1 VDAAGVVF
9 EYQQGLA
16 EIASSRPM
24 VADTT
29 LMAYSMSK
37 TITAA
42 AVLQLVDAQRVRL
55 DDPVARWVPWQPYGD
70 EITVRQLLSHT
81 AGIPNPMPLRWVHP
95 AAAARFDDRSAL
107 MAILKKHPRLTSRP
121 GTRFKYS
128 NIGYWLLGEVVAEA
142 SGQSFT
148 SYVTTNVL
156 ARLGIPPSD
165 LGFAIASPT
174 HHAAGYLEKYSLMN
188 VFKRLLI
195 DGSYI
200 GSYER
205 RWLRIRDHYVD
216 GPAFGGLVGTA
227 RGFAR
232 FLQDQLHERSLLFGD
247 ATRDSF
253 YEQQR
258 TTRGRLIP
266 MTLGWHIAEDEAE
279 RCFYKEGG
287 GGGFHCMMRLY
298 LQTRVGMVVMCNATA
313 FDVGGVLDAV
323 RRIAVAS

>member
-1 VDAAGVVF
+1 
-9 EYQQGLA
+9 
-16 EIASSRPM
+16 
-24 VADTT
+24 
-29 LMAYSMSK
+29 
-37 TITAA
+37 
-42 AVLQLVDAQRVRL
+42 
-55 DDPVARWVPWQPYGD
+55 
-70 EITVRQLLSHT
+70 
-81 AGIPNPMPLRWVHP
+81 
-95 AAAARFDDRSAL
+95 
-107 MAILKKHPRLTSRP
+107 MAILKKHQRLTSRP
-121 GTRFKYS
+121 GTRFKYT
-128 NIGYWLLGEVVAEA
+128 NIGNWLLGEVVAEA

-195 DGSYI
+195 DGSHI

-247 ATRDSF
+247 ATRDSL